1 MKRQVQMRITRG
13 RGGSGLRAEAAA
25 SIQNQLFSSIQNQLF
40 SSIQNQYFLL
50 FSSSTMLR
58 HLTVGPSLLTSCGA
72 SIGLVMRWQQSWREE
87 CVCNDEPL
95 HSPRAAQQR
104 GSKPVRV
111 LGAGRQ
117 RQCVSHRSLLAERE
131 EYHQKFWVR
140 LTWLEPHWVHCHRL
154 E

>member
-13 RGGSGLRAEAAA
+13 RGGSGLRAEVAA
-25 SIQNQLFSSIQNQLF
+25 SIQNQLF

-117 RQCVSHRSLLAERE
+117 RQCVSHRSLLAELLWKADSV
-131 EYHQKFWVR
+131 QKLKDRR
-140 LTWLEPHWVHCHRL
+140 LRRRL
-154 E
+154 WDQATSLNKKTRFQ